1 MFEMLGRNQQES
13 RWLKIAQL
21 HMRSI
26 GAHTLLRMHQ
36 RFEVRGSYLGQ
47 ITLNL
52 IVCCVLIITPV
63 HDPRRL
69 LVSGVQLIASF
80 EMQSTKPVY

>member
-26 GAHTLLRMHQ
+26 GAHKLLRMPQ

-52 IVCCVLIITPV
+52 IECCMPIITPG
-63 HDPRRL
+63 HDPKRL
-69 LVSGVQLIASF
+69 HVRVVQLIASF
-80 EMQSTKPVY
+80 EMQSTKPIY